1 MAASG
6 VLLLSKAAQ
15 MMLSKN
21 HQQELLEEVC
31 ARNNTHPFLIFHP
44 DNVISPHLT
53 PLSPSQ
59 QYTMLLSLPTHTM
72 HLLKDQL
79 LQEMQKGLQNSKSSK
94 PSQLMM
100 LPTFVDTFPTGHE
113 SGSFYAIDIGGT
125 NLRIMYVKLSSTTP
139 GGIDEHH
146 IQQWP
151 IPLECF
157 DTDTGA
163 LFQWMV
169 DCFVQVLNTYP
180 PPPPPP
186 PSSSSSSS
194 SSLPEIVIGFCF
206 SFALEQ
212 TALNNGKLLL
222 WTKNFK
228 GRGLIDQDVVAALI
242 DTFYTRAGLTVTIP
256 AVVNDTVAAL
266 IALKYSQPQTQAGII
281 LGTGTN
287 CAYIECINNMTAK
300 LPHDYIPLAAAAAA
314 TPSFSSSSP
323 NDNNDNNKN
332 NNNRK
337 NKSSTSS
344 SSFSYMAVNTEWG
357 GFNSSLFPTCEEDIW
372 VDCASAN
379 PEWGR
384 YEKLMSGLY
393 VGEITRRIIL
403 KLGIFPSSRNNS
415 NSVLNRQDSIDGS
428 VMAAIEQDDDTYG
441 VLFELLGVRCSNS
454 QIDMVKNVCRMV
466 SLRSARLFAVGVAA
480 VVEKC
485 RTRRSD
491 NGDNNN
497 NNNNNNSSS
506 RIVIGVD
513 GSMFFKYPG
522 YEGKVMEAL
531 EELGLGE
538 EDVVLEK
545 VEDGPVLGAACVA
558 AAVMRTRTRAEK

>member
-1 MAASG
+1 
-6 VLLLSKAAQ
+6 
-15 MMLSKN
+15 
-21 HQQELLEEVC
+21 
-31 ARNNTHPFLIFHP
+31 
-44 DNVISPHLT
+44 
-53 PLSPSQ
+53 
-59 QYTMLLSLPTHTM
+59 
-72 HLLKDQL
+72 
-79 LQEMQKGLQNSKSSK
+79 
-94 PSQLMM
+94 MM
-100 LPTFVDTFPTGHE
+100 LPTFVNTFPTGHE
-113 SGSFYAIDIGGT
+113 SGSYYAIDIGGT

-163 LFQWMV
+163 LFQWVV

-186 PSSSSSSS
+186 PPSSSSSP

-228 GRGLIDQDVVAALI
+228 GRGLINQDVVAALI

-287 CAYIECINNMTAK
+287 CAYIECISNMTAK
-300 LPHDYIPLAAAAAA
+300 LPHDYRPLAAAAAA
-314 TPSFSSSSP
+314 ATPFFSSSSP
-323 NDNNDNNKN
+323 NDIIDNNNSDN
-332 NNNRK
+332 NSK

-344 SSFSYMAVNTEWG
+344 SSTSSSSSSSSSYMAVNTEWG

-441 VLFELLGVRCSNS
+441 VLFALLGEHCSS
-454 QIDMVKNVCRMV
+454 IQIEIVKNVCRMV

-491 NGDNNN
+491 NGDDKN
-497 NNNNNNSSS
+497 S
-506 RIVIGVD
+506 RIVVGVD

-531 EELGLGE
+531 EELGLGD

-558 AAVMRTRTRAEK
+558 AAVMRARAEK